1 MNKKV
6 QEYVSY
12 GLPVLSVFRGDQLL
26 KKMTTILDFK
36 VDPNRKELI
45 FDCGSIVN
53 FWDYDFSKPDKI
65 EAKFKLYKNV
75 GDIFNPGSDME
86 STSSVTFT
94 YYGYLNVVSPIK
106 MEEDLVVF
114 RYVFFINETGM
125 PVKLI

>member
-1 MNKKV
+1 MDEKV

-26 KKMTTILDFK
+26 KKMMTILDFK
-36 VDPNRKELI
+36 VDQNRKELI
-45 FDCGSIVN
+45 FDCGSIVS
-53 FWDYDFSKPDKI
+53 FFDYDFPAPDKI

-86 STSSVTFT
+86 SASSITFS
-94 YYGYLNVVSPIK
+94 YYGYLKTVSPIK

-114 RYVFFINETGM
+114 RYVFFINEIGM